1 VLAAP
6 THARGT
12 SSASLTPAAAPRVGS
27 SAGSGTRGTRPPGSW
42 EAPNPGVRTRVAA
55 INHGVCGS
63 ACGVAAA
70 EDGRARGAFGSRRWK
85 LPMRAVEADVRPHPR
100 SLGKCE
106 RDSMA
111 RYWNHSRLLR
121 RLWHGRQRSLR
132 DGGEAECA
140 RPRAQPR
147 PTHEPCR
154 VPPPVAFP
162 RCCARGRAPSGAAHR
177 GVPAG
182 NSSGRAVGHLAVSSV
197 RREFLRRRLNLL
209 VPNDIRASLRRLLQR
224 LIHGQNRRPRLQ
236 RPAFALV

>member
-1 VLAAP
+1 MNL
-6 THARGT
+6 
-12 SSASLTPAAAPRVGS
+12 SL
-27 SAGSGTRGTRPPGSW
+27 
-42 EAPNPGVRTRVAA
+42 VAA
-55 INHGVCGS
+55 DLS
-63 ACGVAAA
+63 
-70 EDGRARGAFGSRRWK
+70 
-85 LPMRAVEADVRPHPR
+85 PHPR

-106 RDSMA
+106 RNSMA

-121 RLWHGRQRSLR
+121 RLWHGRQKSLR

-147 PTHEPCR
+147 PTHGPCR
-154 VPPPVAFP
+154 VRPPVAFP

-209 VPNDIRASLRRLLQR
+209 VPNDIRASLRRLPQLQPAASSSAS
-224 LIHGQNRRPRLQ
+224 LIIPGSWPVSRSGRNRWLSKTGSDFGLLHAPGRVSDNPC
-236 RPAFALV
+236 